1 MSVPIQRRTLPPLNA
16 VRAFEAAAR
25 LGSFKEAAIELGVT
39 HGAISQQVRLLEDWL
54 RAPALFWRSTRRVTL
69 TPAGTALLEEIGPAL
84 DRISSAVQRHRATR
98 GEVPAAVLRV
108 NALAT
113 FSMRWLLPRLSR
125 FRDERSDIE
134 VRLTTSNDPID
145 ALADTFDVVIRG
157 GPDSFHGF
165 TSRLFLSERRLPVC
179 SPALVAKLP
188 LEDISDLAQHTLLNV
203 TSMPRLWHDWLVQAG
218 QPRLTPTATLT
229 FDHFFLT
236 IQAAIDGLG
245 VAMGPTA
252 LIGDDVAA
260 GRLIAPFPDVS
271 LPARSY
277 FAYLPAGSES
287 GSQTAVFCDW
297 LEQEGQRSAGNATAA

>member
-1 MSVPIQRRTLPPLNA
+1 MSMPASQRILPPLNA
-16 VRAFEAAAR
+16 MRAFEAAAR
-25 LGSFKEAAIELGVT
+25 LGSFKEAAVELGVT
-39 HGAISQQVRLLEDWL
+39 HGAISQQVRLLEDRL
-54 RAPALFWRSTRRVTL
+54 GPPALFRRSTRRVTL
-69 TPAGTALLEEIGPAL
+69 TSAGTALLEEIGPAL
-84 DRISSAVQRHRATR
+84 DSISSAMLRHRARR
-98 GEVPAAVLRV
+98 GAVPAAVLRV

-125 FRDERSDIE
+125 FRDERPDIE
-134 VRLTTSNDPID
+134 VRLTTSNEPLD
-145 ALADTFDVVIRG
+145 ALAETFDLVIRG

-179 SPALVAKLP
+179 SLALAAKLP
-188 LEDISDLAQHTLLNV
+188 LQAIPDLAQHTLLNV
-203 TSMPRLWHDWLVQAG
+203 TSMPRLWQDWLKQAG
-218 QPRLTPTATLT
+218 APRLAPAATLT

-260 GRLIAPFPDVS
+260 GRLITPFPDLS

-277 FAYLPAGSES
+277 FAYLPAGSKS
-287 GSQTAVFCDW
+287 GSQTVFCDW
-297 LEQEGQRSAGNATAA
+297 LEQEGRQSAGRATG